1 MKVSS
6 SVELAWI
13 GGAGLGSFLPPRMAR
28 YPRRKV
34 PPRVAMESYIYGSTT
49 VHWGVGSGRKGG
61 LNRGGGGR
69 KTEKRDDDVVA
80 FL

>member
-1 MKVSS
+1 MHRRRRRVIREEEKTKKTKKTETNPRYVSGGLAYFMKVSS

-34 PPRVAMESYIYGSTT
+34 PPRVAMESYI
-49 VHWGVGSGRKGG
+49 
-61 LNRGGGGR
+61 
-69 KTEKRDDDVVA
+69 
-80 FL
+80 